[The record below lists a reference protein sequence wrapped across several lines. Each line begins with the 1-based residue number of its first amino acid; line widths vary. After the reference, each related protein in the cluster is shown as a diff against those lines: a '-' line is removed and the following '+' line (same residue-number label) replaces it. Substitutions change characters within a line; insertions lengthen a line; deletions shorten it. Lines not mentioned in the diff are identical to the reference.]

1 MTEDMKANLVVLL
14 ILAFFIGGTV
24 FAVNQG
30 WLDRFVYKCPRGEY
44 PVMAR
49 GGVICFPRQGG

>member
-1 MTEDMKANLVVLL
+1 MTEDTKNNLYVVL
-14 ILAFFIGGTV
+14 ILAVLIGGTV

-49 GGVICFPRQGG
+49 GGMICFPRQGI